1 MLYQAPRALKSGGS
15 KKVGG
20 GLNLIKSGFTGSLL
34 LNIWHFLQKGGGAKG
49 PSCSTV
55 PVCDLTLQN
64 GVEAWRQSGK
74 KILPMERFR

>member
-1 MLYQAPRALKSGGS
+1 M
-15 KKVGG
+15 GG
-20 GLNLIKSGFTGSLL
+20 GVKPHKSGFTGSLL
-34 LNIWHFLQKGGGAKG
+34 LNIWHFLQKGGAKG